1 MNDLFKKLNVLLK
14 SGVHSV
20 GQTEAPHGERQP
32 EPPLRVGS
40 SLEKEVA
47 ALRERINEA
56 VRYEEELTLRVRQ
69 YEQEAARWDNQAD
82 DAVAQGNDASARY
95 AIEQMRRAEQR
106 AVMADADLRAHQIA
120 TQDLIQRVNTLES
133 VVADALREQAAQVVE
148 QQPTD
153 EAPSVTP
160 PENLHLPD
168 LSNVLREAREKILS
182 LSDLAS
188 AQREVNP
195 TEPPEDDGETQIDD
209 DLEARRQRLSK
220 P

>member
-20 GQTEAPHGERQP
+20 GQAGEPRSERLSQP
-32 EPPLRVGS
+32 PIMAGG
-40 SLEKEVA
+40 SLEKEVV

-56 VRYEEELTLRVRQ
+56 VRYEEELAQRVRQ
-69 YEQEAARWDNQAD
+69 YEQEAARWDRQAD
-82 DAVAQGNDASARY
+82 DAVAQGSDASARY

-106 AVMADADLRAHQIA
+106 AVMAESDLRAHQQA
-120 TQDLIQRVNTLES
+120 TQDLIQRVNTLEA
-133 VVADALREQAAQVVE
+133 VVADTLRAQAAQVAE
-148 QQPTD
+148 QPA
-153 EAPSVTP
+153 EETP
-160 PENLHLPD
+160 AINLPENLHLPD

-182 LSDLAS
+182 LGELAA
-188 AQREVNP
+188 AQQELDAAGQ
-195 TEPPEDDGETQIDD
+195 PEDGSDVGIDD